1 MIEIK
6 QSKILVVEGRD
17 DELFFSAIVK
27 NLNLQGIQIL
37 GIGGKEKIRPNLKAL
52 RVSPNFSRVTSL
64 GVIRDADDNASSAF
78 QSVCSALENA
88 GFPQPSQSGHT
99 VGISPTVS
107 VLILPD
113 GQKPGM
119 LEDVCLQSIGTHP
132 ILSCINQYLT
142 CVEGATSV
150 LSSNI
155 SKAKVYA
162 YLAAQ
167 SSPGK
172 RLGESAS
179 AEYWQL
185 THQAFNGISQF
196 LRSL

>member
-6 QSKILVVEGRD
+6 QSKILVVEGMD
-17 DELFFSAIVK
+17 EELFFSAIVK

-37 GIGGKEKIRPNLKAL
+37 GIGGKTKIRPNLKAL
-52 RVSPNFSRVTSL
+52 QISPNFSIVTSS
-64 GVIRDADDNASSAF
+64 GIIRDADDNANSAF

-113 GQKPGM
+113 GQSPGM
-119 LEDVCLQSIGTHP
+119 LEDVCLQSIVTHP
-132 ILSCINQYLT
+132 ILPCINQYLA

-150 LSSNI
+150 LPSNI
-155 SKAKVYA
+155 SKAKIHA

-179 AEYWQL
+179 TNYWQL
-185 THQAFNGISQF
+185 TDQAFNGISQF